1 MTPRSKKKAPKTIN
15 RTLMTDPGPW
25 LSTLP
30 GYIVYI
36 EDKRW
41 HIALKGSDMYL
52 EILTAFVGEQSS
64 ISEAV

>member
-1 MTPRSKKKAPKTIN
+1 MTKRRKSTPKTIN

-25 LSTLP
+25 LSTMP

>member
-1 MTPRSKKKAPKTIN
+1 MTRRRKATPKTIN
-15 RTLMTDPGPW
+15 RTLMTDPRPW
-25 LSTLP
+25 LSMMP

-52 EILTAFVGEQSS
+52 EILITFVGEQSS
-64 ISEAV
+64 ILEVV